1 MDFYLYEQFVTLI
14 NNNDKED
21 FLKYLL
27 LHYQEEIDTKN
38 KKYLLYKPH
47 EKGIELIIET
57 TKVKKEQLDLNQM
70 LFHHY
75 SNKEWEFKI
84 VTELTHFPNT
94 YVVKRPNNTGSSIIR
109 IINEGVIENGLKEND
124 NIKGQVCGIVM
135 LANLYESESE
145 YRENVPTNEDGNKTV
160 MNDGYLIPFNL
171 LNNSNSKL
179 TEEERN
185 SRDHRRDN
193 LLTFKAKLK
202 NVQTK
207 QIEMFNIE
215 VPDYYTATIDTN
227 FGELDI
233 IIPRSIANKYKKEIK
248 EDTVIIGEL
257 LLSFKIS
264 KGKITKKKKK

>member
-1 MDFYLYEQFVTLI
+1 MDFYLYEQFVTTI
-14 NNNDKED
+14 NNNDKEN

-27 LHYQEEIDTKN
+27 LNYQEEIDTKN

-47 EKGIELIIET
+47 EKGIELLIET
-57 TKVKKEQLDLNQM
+57 TKVKKGQLDLNQM
-70 LFHHY
+70 LFHHF
-75 SNKEWEFKI
+75 SDQEWDFKI
-84 VTELTHFPNT
+84 VTPLTPFTNT
-94 YVVKRPNNTGSSIIR
+94 YVVKRTNDTGSSIIR
-109 IINEGVIENGLKEND
+109 VVNEGVNEKGLKEND
-124 NIKGQVCGIVM
+124 IIKGQVCGIVM
-135 LANLYESESE
+135 IADLYESESD
-145 YRENVPTNEDGNKTV
+145 YRETIPTNKDGNKTI

-202 NVQTK
+202 NINQK
-207 QIEMFNIE
+207 QIKMFNIE

-233 IIPRSIANKYKKEIK
+233 IIPRSIASKYKKEIK
-248 EDTVIIGEL
+248 EGTVIIGEL
-257 LLSFKIS
+257 LLSCKII
-264 KGKITKKKKK
+264 KEKNTKKKKK